1 MFHLIQYTSA
11 NVLQAI
17 LFLFQSNL
25 YSLRQEIHRML
36 FNIHLTIEFILPFKK
51 CCKCLNKWK
60 SVSAKSGEYG
70 GRITYNKNLIFF
82 SINFE
87 ECGRALSCISRIPC
101 LYNNAGCGS
110 ESFSC
115 ICWVP
120 AKCFSAL
127 IVSPDLSLG

>member
-17 LFLFQSNL
+17 LFLFQRNF
-25 YSLRQEIHRML
+25 YFLRQEIHRMH
-36 FNIHLTIEFILPFKK
+36 FNIHLTIESIVSLKK

-60 SVSAKSGEYG
+60 SVSAVSGEYG
-70 GRITYNKNLIFF
+70 ERITYKKNLILLR
-82 SINFE
+82 INVE
-87 ECGRALSCISRIPC
+87 ECGRALSCISRTPC

-127 IVSPDLSLG
+127 IVSPDLRQE